1 MDDWYKTPLMPQ
13 IVSKLF
19 MVPVTQTVLID
30 LERCCLNDFHT
41 HGTNEKKIIDFHNL
55 VHL

>member
-19 MVPVTQTVLID
+19 RDACQTVLID

-41 HGTNEKKIIDFHNL
+41 HGTNEKKNTDFHNL

>member
-1 MDDWYKTPLMPQ
+1 MDGWYKTPLMPQ

-41 HGTNEKKIIDFHNL
+41 HGTNEKKNTDFHNL